1 MKKGLAKILLAVGA
15 IAALIYLE
23 CAESSYKNIILQ
35 RIAMSLYENA
45 FLASKME
52 PGPVFVRIVTGNQL
66 LFLKSPQ
73 EALFSQEALF
83 PQEKL
88 AKGSLI
94 YRENQS
100 GTPGTGEQLAE
111 AENEAELYSSGDASA
126 VAGENLAQVQAMAGS
141 GTAAY
146 VNKLRENK
154 DVNYLW
160 NHFYII
166 DSTTSVTKRLFPVE
180 EMLSRNMTLKQKPG
194 KKQILIYHTHGAS
207 EAFADS
213 RKGKEAD
220 SVVGVG
226 EVLAKELEKNGYGVY
241 HDKTRYDQING
252 SIDRS
257 KAYNASLEG
266 IQRIMGENPDI
277 QVTIDLHRDSVGKN
291 KQTYTVIDGKR
302 TAIVMLFNGMSR
314 TKSGNIDYLY
324 NPNLLANLSFS
335 LQLKCHAMETY
346 EGFTKPIYLKG
357 YRYNLHVTERALLV
371 ELGNEN
377 NTVEEAKNAAAP
389 LAKVITD
396 VLKGEVNGF

>member
-1 MKKGLAKILLAVGA
+1 MKKGLAKILLTVGV
-15 IAALIYLE
+15 IAGLICLE
-23 CAESSYKNIILQ
+23 CVDSSCKNMILEK
-35 RIAMSLYENA
+35 IGMSLYENA

-52 PGPVFVRIVTGNQL
+52 PGSLLVRMATGNQ
-66 LFLKSPQ
+66 P
-73 EALFSQEALF
+73 LFSSSGRT
-83 PQEKL
+83 KL
-88 AKGSLI
+88 AKGSLV
-94 YRENQS
+94 YRENRA
-100 GTPGTGEQLAE
+100 GTVGTDEQLAE
-111 AENEAELYSSGDASA
+111 AENEVELQSSGDASA
-126 VAGENLAQVQAMAGS
+126 VAGENLAQVQAMGGS

-166 DSTTSVTKRLFPVE
+166 DSTTSVRKRLFPVAD
-180 EMLSRNMTLKQKPG
+180 MLSRNMTLKQKQG
-194 KKQILIYHTHGAS
+194 KKQILIYHTHAAS
-207 EAFADS
+207 EGFADS
-213 RKGKEAD
+213 RKGKESD

-226 EVLAKELEKNGYGVY
+226 AVLAQELEKNGYGVY
-241 HDKTRYDQING
+241 HDTTKYDQING

-302 TAIVMLFNGMSR
+302 TAIVMFFNGMSR

-324 NPNLLANLSFS
+324 NPNLLGNLSFS

-357 YRYNLHVTERALLV
+357 YRYNLHVAERALLV

-389 LAKVITD
+389 LAKVIAD

>member
-1 MKKGLAKILLAVGA
+1 MKKGLAKILLAVGT
-15 IAALIYLE
+15 IAALMYLE
-23 CAESSYKNIILQ
+23 CADSSCKNIILQ

-52 PGPVFVRIVTGNQL
+52 PGPVLVRIVAGNQL
-66 LFLKSPQ
+66 LFSKPPQ
-73 EALFSQEALF
+73 EALS
-83 PQEKL
+83 PQGKL

-94 YRENQS
+94 YRENQT
-100 GTPGTGEQLAE
+100 GTPETGEQLAE

-141 GTAAY
+141 GMAAY

-213 RKGKEAD
+213 RKGKESD

-226 EVLAKELEKNGYGVY
+226 EVLAKELEKNGYCVY
-241 HDKTRYDQING
+241 HDKTKYDQING

-302 TAIVMLFNGMSR
+302 TAIVMFFNGMSR

-357 YRYNLHVTERALLV
+357 YRYNLHVAERALLV